1 MVDSIHVA
9 VGVIVNDRDE
19 VLVAYRSE
27 NKDQG
32 GLWEFPGGKKE
43 KDETIESALE
53 REFLEEIGIQL
64 ESYSPMLKIKHD
76 YKEYSVIL
84 DVWMITEYSKI
95 PLGAEGQTVEWRKVQ
110 SLNFKDFPEA
120 NKKIIRLLKLHGA
133 YRNSRTS

>member
-95 PLGAEGQTVEWRKVQ
+95 PVGAEGQTLEWRKVQ

-120 NKKIIRLLKLHGA
+120 NKEIIRLLRLHGA

>member
-9 VGVIVNDRDE
+9 VGVILNDRDE

-95 PLGAEGQTVEWRKVQ
+95 PVGAEGQTLEWRKVQ

-120 NKKIIRLLKLHGA
+120 NKKIIRLLKSHGA
-133 YRNSRTS
+133 YSNSRTS

>member
-1 MVDSIHVA
+1 MINSIHVA

-19 VLVAYRSE
+19 VLVAYRPK

-32 GLWEFPGGKKE
+32 GLWEFPGGKKG

-76 YKEYSVIL
+76 YKEYSVVL

-95 PLGAEGQTVEWRKVQ
+95 PVGVEGQTIEWRKVQ

-120 NKKIIRLLKLHGA
+120 NKNIIRLLKLRGA
-133 YRNSRTS
+133 YRNTRIS

>member
-64 ESYSPMLKIKHD
+64 KSYSPMLKIKHD
-76 YKEYSVIL
+76 YKEYSVVL

-95 PLGAEGQTVEWRKVQ
+95 PVGVEGQTIEWRKVE

-120 NKKIIRLLKLHGA
+120 NKNIIRLLKLRGA
-133 YRNSRTS
+133 YRNSRIF

>member
-64 ESYSPMLKIKHD
+64 KSYSPMLKIKHD

-95 PLGAEGQTVEWRKVQ
+95 PVGAEGQTLEWRKVQ

-120 NKKIIRLLKLHGA
+120 NKKIIRFLKSHGA

>member
-1 MVDSIHVA
+1 MADSIHVA

-32 GLWEFPGGKKE
+32 GLWEFPGGKKG

-76 YKEYSVIL
+76 YKEYSVVL

-95 PLGAEGQTVEWRKVQ
+95 PVGAEGQTVEWRKVQ

-120 NKKIIRLLKLHGA
+120 NKKIIRLLKLRGA
-133 YRNSRTS
+133 YRNTRIS

>member
-1 MVDSIHVA
+1 MVNSVHVA
-9 VGVIVNDRDE
+9 VGVIINAMDE
-19 VLVAYRSE
+19 VLVAYRPK

-43 KDETIESALE
+43 KNETIESALE

-64 ESYSPMLKIKHD
+64 ESYFPILKIEHD

-84 DVWMITEYSKI
+84 DVWMITGYSKI
-95 PLGAEGQTVEWRKVQ
+95 PMGAEGQTLEWRQVQ

-120 NKKIIRLLKLHGA
+120 NKKIIRLLKSRGA
-133 YRNSRTS
+133 YRNSHSS

>member
-1 MVDSIHVA
+1 MVNSIHVA

-64 ESYSPMLKIKHD
+64 KSYSPMLKIKHD
-76 YKEYSVIL
+76 YKEYSVVL

-95 PLGAEGQTVEWRKVQ
+95 PVGAEGQAIEWRKVQ

-120 NKKIIRLLKLHGA
+120 NKNIIRLLKLRGA
-133 YRNSRTS
+133 YRNTRIS

>member
-9 VGVIVNDRDE
+9 VGVILNDRDE
-19 VLVAYRSE
+19 VLVAYRSK

-95 PLGAEGQTVEWRKVQ
+95 PVGVEGQTIEWRKVQ

-120 NKKIIRLLKLHGA
+120 NKNIIRLLKLRGA
-133 YRNSRTS
+133 YRNTRIS

>member
-32 GLWEFPGGKKE
+32 GLWEFPVGKKG

-76 YKEYSVIL
+76 YKEYSVVL

-95 PLGAEGQTVEWRKVQ
+95 PVGVEGQTIEWRKVQ

-120 NKKIIRLLKLHGA
+120 NKNIIRLLKLRGA
-133 YRNSRTS
+133 YRNTRIS

>member
-1 MVDSIHVA
+1 MVNSIHVA
-9 VGVIVNDRDE
+9 VGVIVNAMDE
-19 VLVAYRSE
+19 VLVAYRPK

-43 KDETIESALE
+43 KNETIESALE

-64 ESYSPMLKIKHD
+64 KSYSPMLKIKHD
-76 YKEYSVIL
+76 YEEYSVIL
-84 DVWMITEYSKI
+84 DVWMITEYSEI
-95 PLGAEGQTVEWRKVQ
+95 PVGAEGQTLEWRKVQ

-120 NKKIIRLLKLHGA
+120 NKEIIRLLRLHGA

>member
-9 VGVIVNDRDE
+9 VGVIINDRDE
-19 VLVAYRSE
+19 VLVAYRPE

-32 GLWEFPGGKKE
+32 GLWEFPGGKIG

-64 ESYSPMLKIKHD
+64 KSYSPMLKIKHD

-95 PLGAEGQTVEWRKVQ
+95 PVGAEGQTVEWRKVQ
-110 SLNFKDFPEA
+110 SLSFKDFPEA
-120 NKKIIRLLKLHGA
+120 NKEIIRLLRLRGA

>member
-9 VGVIVNDRDE
+9 VGVILNDRDE
-19 VLVAYRSE
+19 VLVAYRSK

-84 DVWMITEYSKI
+84 DVWMITGYSKI
-95 PLGAEGQTVEWRKVQ
+95 PMGTEGQTIEWRQVQ

-120 NKKIIRLLKLHGA
+120 NKEIIRLLKSRGA
-133 YRNSRTS
+133 CRNSHSS

>member
-64 ESYSPMLKIKHD
+64 KSYSPMLKIKHD

-84 DVWMITEYSKI
+84 DVWMITGYSKI
-95 PLGAEGQTVEWRKVQ
+95 PMGAEGQALEWRHVQ

-120 NKKIIRLLKLHGA
+120 NKGIIRFLKSRGA
-133 YRNSRTS
+133 YHSSHTS

>member
-1 MVDSIHVA
+1 MVNSIHVA

-64 ESYSPMLKIKHD
+64 KSYYPILKIKHD

-84 DVWMITEYSKI
+84 DVWMITGYSKI
-95 PLGAEGQTVEWRKVQ
+95 PMGAEGQTLEWRQVQ

-120 NKKIIRLLKLHGA
+120 NKEIIRLLKSRGA
-133 YRNSRTS
+133 CRNSHSS

>member
-32 GLWEFPGGKKE
+32 GLWEFPGGKKG

-76 YKEYSVIL
+76 YKEYSVVL

-95 PLGAEGQTVEWRKVQ
+95 PVGVEGQTIEWRKVQ

-120 NKKIIRLLKLHGA
+120 NKNIIRLLKLRGA
-133 YRNSRTS
+133 YRNTRIS

>member
-1 MVDSIHVA
+1 MLNSIHVA
-9 VGVIVNDRDE
+9 VGVIVNARDE
-19 VLVAYRSE
+19 VLVAYRPK

-43 KDETIESALE
+43 KNETIESALE

-64 ESYSPMLKIKHD
+64 ESYFPILKIKHD

-95 PLGAEGQTVEWRKVQ
+95 PVGAEGQNIEWRQVQ

-120 NKKIIRLLKLHGA
+120 NKEIIRLLKSRGA

>member
-1 MVDSIHVA
+1 MVNSIHVA
-9 VGVIVNDRDE
+9 VGVIVNARDE
-19 VLVAYRSE
+19 VLVAYRPK

-43 KDETIESALE
+43 KNETIESALE

-64 ESYSPMLKIKHD
+64 ESYSPILKIKHD

-84 DVWMITEYSKI
+84 DVWMITGYSKI
-95 PLGAEGQTVEWRKVQ
+95 PVGAEGQILEWRQVQ

-120 NKKIIRLLKLHGA
+120 NKKIIRLLKSRGA
-133 YRNSRTS
+133 YSNSHTS

>member
-1 MVDSIHVA
+1 MINSIHVA

-19 VLVAYRSE
+19 VLVAYRPK

-32 GLWEFPGGKKE
+32 GLWEFPGGKKG

-95 PLGAEGQTVEWRKVQ
+95 PVGVEGQTIEWRKVQ

-120 NKKIIRLLKLHGA
+120 NKNIIRLLKLRGA
-133 YRNSRTS
+133 YRNTRIS

>member
-64 ESYSPMLKIKHD
+64 ESYFPILKIKHD

-84 DVWMITEYSKI
+84 DVWMNTEYSKI
-95 PLGAEGQTVEWRKVQ
+95 PMGAEGQTLEWRQVQ

-120 NKKIIRLLKLHGA
+120 NKKIIRLLKSRGA
-133 YRNSRTS
+133 YRNSHSS

>member
-43 KDETIESALE
+43 KDETIELALE
-53 REFLEEIGIQL
+53 REFLEEIGIKL

-95 PLGAEGQTVEWRKVQ
+95 PVGAEGQTVEWRKVQ
-110 SLNFKDFPEA
+110 SLSFKEFPDA
-120 NKKIIRLLKLHGA
+120 NKEIIRLLRLNGA
-133 YRNSRTS
+133 YRKSRTS

>member
-1 MVDSIHVA
+1 MVNSIHVA

-43 KDETIESALE
+43 QDETIESALE

-64 ESYSPMLKIKHD
+64 ESYFPILKIKHD

-84 DVWMITEYSKI
+84 DVWMNTEYSKI
-95 PLGAEGQTVEWRKVQ
+95 PMGAEGQTLEWRQVQ

-120 NKKIIRLLKLHGA
+120 NKKIIRLLKSRGA
-133 YRNSRTS
+133 YRNSHSS

>member
-1 MVDSIHVA
+1 MADSIHVA

-43 KDETIESALE
+43 QDETIESALE

-95 PLGAEGQTVEWRKVQ
+95 PVGAEGQTVEWRKVQ

-120 NKKIIRLLKLHGA
+120 NKKIIRLLKSHGA

>member
-1 MVDSIHVA
+1 MVNSIHVA
-9 VGVIVNDRDE
+9 VGVIVNASDE
-19 VLVAYRSE
+19 VLVAYRPK

-43 KDETIESALE
+43 KNETIESALE

-64 ESYSPMLKIKHD
+64 KSYSPMLKIKHD

-84 DVWMITEYSKI
+84 DVWMITEYSEI
-95 PLGAEGQTVEWRKVQ
+95 PVGAEGQTIEWRKVQ

-120 NKKIIRLLKLHGA
+120 NKEIIRFLRLHGA
-133 YRNSRTS
+133 NSNSGTS

>member
-43 KDETIESALE
+43 KDETIELALE
-53 REFLEEIGIQL
+53 REFLEEIGIKL

-76 YKEYSVIL
+76 YKEYSVVL

-95 PLGAEGQTVEWRKVQ
+95 PVGVEGQTIEWRKVQ

-120 NKKIIRLLKLHGA
+120 NKNIIRLLKLRGA
-133 YRNSRTS
+133 YRNTRIS

>member
-19 VLVAYRSE
+19 VLVAYRPK

-43 KDETIESALE
+43 KNETIESALE

-64 ESYSPMLKIKHD
+64 ESYFPILKIKHD

-84 DVWMITEYSKI
+84 DVWMITGYSKI
-95 PLGAEGQTVEWRKVQ
+95 PMGAEGQALEWRHVQ

-120 NKKIIRLLKLHGA
+120 NKGIIRFLKSRGA
-133 YRNSRTS
+133 YHSSHTS

>member
-1 MVDSIHVA
+1 MINSIHVA
-9 VGVIVNDRDE
+9 VGVIVNAMDE
-19 VLVAYRSE
+19 VLVAYRPK

-43 KDETIESALE
+43 KNETIESALE

-64 ESYSPMLKIKHD
+64 KSYSPMLKIKHD

-84 DVWMITEYSKI
+84 DVWMITEYSEI
-95 PLGAEGQTVEWRKVQ
+95 PVGAEGQTLEWRKVQ

-120 NKKIIRLLKLHGA
+120 NKEIIRLLRLHGA

>member
-1 MVDSIHVA
+1 MADSIHVA

-43 KDETIESALE
+43 KDETIELALE
-53 REFLEEIGIQL
+53 REFLEEIGIKL

-95 PLGAEGQTVEWRKVQ
+95 PVGAEGQTVEWRKVQ

-120 NKKIIRLLKLHGA
+120 NKKIIRLLKSHGA

>member
-1 MVDSIHVA
+1 MINSIHVA

-27 NKDQG
+27 SKDQG

-43 KDETIESALE
+43 KDATIESALE

-64 ESYSPMLKIKHD
+64 ESYFHILEIKHD

-95 PLGAEGQTVEWRKVQ
+95 PVGAEGQTLEWRKVQ

-120 NKKIIRLLKLHGA
+120 NKKIIRLLKSREA
-133 YRNSRTS
+133 YSSSHSP